1 LIGDYEMGYKKE
13 YIDKE
18 ELIKYLTI
26 LDWDMSR
33 ATLIRKVSEMS
44 ALKLTEEDINRINN
58 RELVEEY
65 EE

>member
-1 LIGDYEMGYKKE
+1 MGHKKE

-58 RELVEEY
+58 RELVEKY
-65 EE
+65 EDQK

>member
-1 LIGDYEMGYKKE
+1 MVYKKE

-33 ATLIRKVSEMS
+33 ATLIQKVSEMS

-58 RELVEEY
+58 RELIEEY

>member
-1 LIGDYEMGYKKE
+1 MGYKKE

-26 LDWDMSR
+26 LDWNMSR

-44 ALKLTEEDINRINN
+44 ALKLTDEDINRINN
-58 RELVEEY
+58 RELAEEY

>member
-1 LIGDYEMGYKKE
+1 MGYKKE

>member
-1 LIGDYEMGYKKE
+1 MGYKKE
-13 YIDKE
+13 YVDKE

-26 LDWDMSR
+26 LNWDMSR
-33 ATLIRKVSEMS
+33 ATLIQKVSEMP

>member
-1 LIGDYEMGYKKE
+1 MGHKKE

>member
-1 LIGDYEMGYKKE
+1 MGYKKE

-58 RELVEEY
+58 RELVEKY
-65 EE
+65 ED

>member
-1 LIGDYEMGYKKE
+1 MGYKKE

-26 LDWDMSR
+26 LDWNMSR

-58 RELVEEY
+58 RELAEEY